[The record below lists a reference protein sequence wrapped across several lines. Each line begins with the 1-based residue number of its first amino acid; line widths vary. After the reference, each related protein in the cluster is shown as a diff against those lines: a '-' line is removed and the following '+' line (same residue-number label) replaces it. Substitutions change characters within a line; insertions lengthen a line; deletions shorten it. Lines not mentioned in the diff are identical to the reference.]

1 MYSILWVKTH
11 ESWLLKNIN
20 NPNKECADLKEQA
33 EYRFIADHVSDMV
46 YDQKYNTEWTKLRDE
61 VKSNIDRSLDMT
73 IPTNKKFI
81 IECYK
86 ARQLMNKVRNPYAIW
101 VLPLIYLLSKNVYS
115 EKIKSEWD

>member
-1 MYSILWVKTH
+1 MNIVHVLWILEYTV
-11 ESWLLKNIN
+11 N

-46 YDQKYNTEWTKLRDE
+46 YDQKYNTEWTKLRDD
-61 VKSNIDRSLDMT
+61 VRSNIDRSLDMT

-101 VLPLIYLLSKNVYS
+101 VLQLIYWLSKNVYS
-115 EKIKSEWD
+115 EKIKSDWD